1 MAIGGTL
8 VKAEFREND
17 QTFISRVQ
25 IETFWHNNFI
35 SWNLDDFCGIDH
47 IYIPAQS
54 LWKPDIVIEEML
66 EKDKFYQSPYLSID
80 CNGLVQYTQEQVVR
94 STCKMAVYKFP
105 FDIQRCTISF
115 KFLLYSDEDVKI
127 EVSES
132 QNTITEHS
140 REAIV
145 TQYEWIFIDIT
156 VNNKT
161 VSDQFDQ
168 TKIIYTITMMRR
180 SVLYIVNFLL
190 PIFFFFCLDLASFLI
205 SDSGGEKLSYKVT
218 VLLAVTVMQLI
229 LNDILPSSSDRVPL
243 IAIYCIGIFALMML
257 SLMETIL
264 VMYLME
270 KDSASQDDETDQD
283 GDLNENHED
292 KKGRANFHSCIRGMK
307 RCTHC
312 ASDVSTDETSSVV
325 KEGSCSQLTEVSLVL
340 GKVSDE
346 LGEIEKTMSQLSSR
360 KTEKKRGYWT
370 RMAKKINKIF
380 STCYVTAGTLFL
392 VVMLLLW
399 SLPEDNK

>member
-1 MAIGGTL
+1 MARPTKDHHQTTTVNLFMGVHAIL
-8 VKAEFREND
+8 DVNWDND
-17 QTFISRVQ
+17 
-25 IETFWHNNFI
+25 FI
-35 SWNLDDFCGIDH
+35 SWELDDFCGIDH
-47 IYIPAQS
+47 VYIPTQS
-54 LWKPDIVIEEML
+54 LWKPDIGIEEML
-66 EKDKFYQSPYLSID
+66 EQDKFYQSPFLGAYYH
-80 CNGLVQYTQEQVVR
+80 GLVQYTQEQVVR

-105 FDIQRCTISF
+105 FDIQRCNMSF
-115 KFLLYSDEDVKI
+115 KSLLYSNESIKI
-127 EVSES
+127 EVYEN
-132 QNTITEHS
+132 NTVIRELS
-140 REAIV
+140 RKAII

-156 VNNKT
+156 VNNKP
-161 VSDQFDQ
+161 VSDLFNHS
-168 TKIIYTITMMRR
+168 KMIYTITMKRR

-190 PIFFFFCLDLASFLI
+190 PIFFFFCLDLASFLM

-229 LNDILPSSSDRVPL
+229 LNDILPSSSDKVPL
-243 IAIYCIGIFALMML
+243 IATYCIGIFALMML

-370 RMAKKINKIF
+370 RMAQKINKIF

-392 VVMLLLW
+392 VVMVSLW